1 MCPDGRDGTTNLKN
15 ANEYSRPRNG
25 KREKKRQQLNETCCD
40 CFDAIRLIN
49 ITSVRERDAHEP
61 KQTNDASKNTENA
74 ERGILRWIWTF
85 LTSATETIKTVIWCA
100 LSTET

>member
-40 CFDAIRLIN
+40 CLNAIRLVN
-49 ITSVRERDAHEP
+49 VTSVRERDAHEP
-61 KQTNDASKNTENA
+61 EQTNDAKENTKNA
-74 ERGILRWIWTF
+74 ERSILLWLWTS
-85 LTSATETIKTVIWCA
+85 LTLATETIKAVI
-100 LSTET
+100 